1 MSFDIKVDGETV
13 HTVDIDPRLVT
24 GFRLH
29 GASGEAGVSAAPFSG
44 VGNDW
49 VNLTLDVQQ
58 PTALPVVED
67 DARLAA
73 QVNDP
78 AEKKVLVHN
87 PVAVQAE
94 EDIGKAAEG
103 TEAAEDSDTNELGSA
118 KEDKS
123 GEDKSATEEDKSTS
137 SKTSRSK

>member
-24 GFRLH
+24 GVRLH

-73 QVNDP
+73 QGDDP
-78 AEKKVLVHN
+78 AEKEVLVHN

-94 EDIGKAAEG
+94 EDIVKAAEG
-103 TEAAEDSDTNELGSA
+103 AEAGGDTKELGSA

-137 SKTSRSK
+137 SKPSRSK